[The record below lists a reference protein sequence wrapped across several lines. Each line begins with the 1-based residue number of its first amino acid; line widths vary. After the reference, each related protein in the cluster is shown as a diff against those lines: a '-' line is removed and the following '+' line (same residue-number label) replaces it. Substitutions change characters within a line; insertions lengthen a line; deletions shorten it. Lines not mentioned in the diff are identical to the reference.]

1 MSKPISAY
9 SFEDIKNLF
18 NPDGKNIH
26 PFHTLYENFDT
37 QSISLM
43 HERQIET
50 TLIFEDGS
58 SKKVDYMYVE
68 VLEFFVDSHTDTH
81 EIISPKAF
89 ERLQVLESIL
99 QDISSTEET
108 DGEERLFRFM
118 TRMVK
123 ELEKLGILHDEYE
136 KSKDEDDGTY
146 IDE

>member
-1 MSKPISAY
+1 
-9 SFEDIKNLF
+9 
-18 NPDGKNIH
+18 
-26 PFHTLYENFDT
+26 
-37 QSISLM
+37 M

-68 VLEFFVDSHTDTH
+68 ILEFFVDSHTDTH

-108 DGEERLFRFM
+108 DGEERLCRFM

-136 KSKDEDDGTY
+136 KWKDEDDGTY